1 MRTGNGI
8 VWLSYI
14 GRRVGQGLIVLWA
27 AFTISF
33 LVLYLLPGDAAALF
47 AGGADQESIDPALVE
62 RLRAEL
68 GLDRPLWEQYLTA
81 LGRALVGDFGTSTQT
96 GRPAADLL
104 AEALPPT
111 LALTGAAFVLSIVFG
126 VALALA
132 ASLTRIAWLR
142 NLLFSLPPIGV
153 SVPVFWIGLLLL
165 QAFSFQLRIFPAM
178 GDDGFISL
186 VLPAVTIAIPSG
198 AFIAQLLSRSLRST
212 LAQPYVEVVRAKGA
226 SEARVQ
232 FGHALRNAVIP
243 TLTMSGVLV
252 GGLLSGAVVT
262 ETVFSRLGVG
272 RLVVTAV
279 NNRDVPVV
287 QTVVVFAAVVFV
299 ISGLVVDLVYPLIDR
314 RITLARTAFVAP

>member
-1 MRTGNGI
+1 M
-8 VWLSYI
+8 WLTYI
-14 GRRVGQGLIVLWA
+14 ARRVGQGVVVLWA
-27 AFTISF
+27 AYTISF
-33 LVLYLLPGDAAALF
+33 LVLFLLPGDAAALF
-47 AGGADQESIDPALVE
+47 AGGADQEAVDPELVA

-96 GRPAADLL
+96 GRAAADLL
-104 AEALPPT
+104 GEALPPT
-111 LALTGAAFVLSIVFG
+111 LALTGFAFVLSVVLG
-126 VALALA
+126 AVLALA
-132 ASLTRIAWLR
+132 ASLTRTPWLR

-153 SVPVFWIGLLLL
+153 SIPVFWIGLLLL
-165 QAFSFQLRIFPAM
+165 QAFSFQLRLFPAM
-178 GDDGFISL
+178 GDDGFVSL

-212 LAQPYVEVVRAKGA
+212 LGQPFVEVVRAKGA

-243 TLTMSGVLV
+243 TLTMGGVLV

-262 ETVFSRLGVG
+262 ETVFSRLGIG

-287 QTVVVFAAVVFV
+287 QIVVVFAALVFV
-299 ISGLVVDLVYPLIDR
+299 VANLVVDLVYPLVDR
-314 RITLARTAFVAP
+314 RIALARTAFVAA

>member
-1 MRTGNGI
+1 MI
-8 VWLSYI
+8 MWLTYI
-14 GRRVGQGLIVLWA
+14 ARRVGQGLLVLWA
-27 AFTISF
+27 AYTISF

-47 AGGADQESIDPALVE
+47 AGGADQEAVDPELVA

-104 AEALPPT
+104 GEALPPT
-111 LALTGAAFVLSIVFG
+111 LALTGFAFVLSVVLG
-126 VALALA
+126 AVLALA
-132 ASLTRIAWLR
+132 ASLTRTAWLR

-153 SVPVFWIGLLLL
+153 SIPVFWIGLLLL
-165 QAFSFQLRIFPAM
+165 QAFSFQLRLFPAM
-178 GDDGFISL
+178 GDDGFVSL

-226 SEARVQ
+226 GETRVQ

-243 TLTMSGVLV
+243 TLTMGGVLV

-262 ETVFSRLGVG
+262 ETVFSRLGIG

-287 QTVVVFAAVVFV
+287 QIVVVFAALVFV
-299 ISGLVVDLVYPLIDR
+299 VANLVVDLVYPLVDR
-314 RITLARTAFVAP
+314 RITLARTAFVAA

>member
-1 MRTGNGI
+1 M
-8 VWLSYI
+8 WLTYI
-14 GRRVGQGLIVLWA
+14 ARRVGQGLVVLWA
-27 AFTISF
+27 AYTISF

-47 AGGADQESIDPALVE
+47 AGGADQETVDPELVA

-104 AEALPPT
+104 GEALPPT
-111 LALTGAAFVLSIVFG
+111 LALTGFAFVLSIVLG
-126 VALALA
+126 TALALA
-132 ASLTRIAWLR
+132 ASLTRATWLR

-153 SVPVFWIGLLLL
+153 SIPVFWIGLLLL
-165 QAFSFQLRIFPAM
+165 QAFSFQLRLFPAM
-178 GDDGFISL
+178 GDDGFVSL

-226 SEARVQ
+226 GEARVQ

-243 TLTMSGVLV
+243 TLTMGGVLV

-262 ETVFSRLGVG
+262 ETVFSRLGIG

-287 QTVVVFAAVVFV
+287 QIVVVFAALVFV
-299 ISGLVVDLVYPLIDR
+299 VANLIVDLIYPLVDR
-314 RITLARTAFVAP
+314 RITLARTAFVAA

>member
-1 MRTGNGI
+1 M
-8 VWLSYI
+8 WLGYI
-14 GRRVGQGLIVLWA
+14 ARRVGQGLVVLWA
-27 AFTISF
+27 AYTISF

-47 AGGADQESIDPALVE
+47 AGGADQEAVDPELVA

-104 AEALPPT
+104 GEALPPT
-111 LALTGAAFVLSIVFG
+111 LALTGFAFVLSIVLG
-126 VALALA
+126 TALALA
-132 ASLTRIAWLR
+132 ASLTRATWLR

-153 SVPVFWIGLLLL
+153 SIPVFWIGLLLL
-165 QAFSFQLRIFPAM
+165 QAFSFQLRLFPAM
-178 GDDGFISL
+178 GDDGFVSL

-198 AFIAQLLSRSLRST
+198 AFIAQLLSRGLRST

-226 SEARVQ
+226 GEARVQ

-243 TLTMSGVLV
+243 TLTMGGVLV

-262 ETVFSRLGVG
+262 ETVFSRLGIG

-287 QTVVVFAAVVFV
+287 QIVVVFAALVFV
-299 ISGLVVDLVYPLIDR
+299 VANLIVDLVYPLVDR
-314 RITLARTAFVAP
+314 RITLARTAFVAA

>member
-1 MRTGNGI
+1 M
-8 VWLSYI
+8 WLTYI
-14 GRRVGQGLIVLWA
+14 ARRVGQGLVVLWA
-27 AFTISF
+27 AYTISF

-47 AGGADQESIDPALVE
+47 AGGADQEAVDPELVA

-104 AEALPPT
+104 GEALPPT
-111 LALTGAAFVLSIVFG
+111 LALTGFAFVLS
-126 VALALA
+126 VALGAVLALA

-153 SVPVFWIGLLLL
+153 SIPVFWIGLLLL
-165 QAFSFQLRIFPAM
+165 QAFSFQLRLFPAM
-178 GDDGFISL
+178 GDDGFVSL

-226 SEARVQ
+226 GETRVQ

-243 TLTMSGVLV
+243 TLTMGGVLV

-262 ETVFSRLGVG
+262 ETVFSRLGIG

-287 QTVVVFAAVVFV
+287 QIVVVFAALVFV
-299 ISGLVVDLVYPLIDR
+299 VANLIVDLVYPLVDR
-314 RITLARTAFVAP
+314 RITLARTAFVAA

>member
-1 MRTGNGI
+1 M
-8 VWLSYI
+8 WLTYI
-14 GRRVGQGLIVLWA
+14 ARRVGQGLLVLWA
-27 AFTISF
+27 AYTISF

-47 AGGADQESIDPALVE
+47 AGGADQEAVDPELVA

-104 AEALPPT
+104 GEALPPT
-111 LALTGAAFVLSIVFG
+111 LALTGFAFVLSVVLG
-126 VALALA
+126 AVLALA
-132 ASLTRIAWLR
+132 ASLTRTAWLR

-153 SVPVFWIGLLLL
+153 SIPVFWIGLLLL
-165 QAFSFQLRIFPAM
+165 QAFSFQLRLFPAM
-178 GDDGFISL
+178 GDDGFVSL

-226 SEARVQ
+226 GETRVQ

-243 TLTMSGVLV
+243 TLTMGGVLV

-262 ETVFSRLGVG
+262 ETVFSRLGIG

-287 QTVVVFAAVVFV
+287 QIVVVFAALVFV
-299 ISGLVVDLVYPLIDR
+299 VANLVVDLVYPLVDR
-314 RITLARTAFVAP
+314 RITLARTAFVAA

>member
-1 MRTGNGI
+1 M
-8 VWLSYI
+8 WLTYI
-14 GRRVGQGLIVLWA
+14 ARRVGQGLVVLWA
-27 AFTISF
+27 AYTISF

-47 AGGADQESIDPALVE
+47 AGGADQEAVDPELVA

-104 AEALPPT
+104 GEALPPT
-111 LALTGAAFVLSIVFG
+111 LALTGFAFVLSVVLG
-126 VALALA
+126 AVLALA
-132 ASLTRIAWLR
+132 ASLTRTAWLR

-153 SVPVFWIGLLLL
+153 SIPVFWIGLLLL
-165 QAFSFQLRIFPAM
+165 QAFSFQLRLFPAM
-178 GDDGFISL
+178 GDDGFVSL

-226 SEARVQ
+226 GETRVQ

-243 TLTMSGVLV
+243 TLTMGGVLV

-262 ETVFSRLGVG
+262 ETVFSRLGIG

-287 QTVVVFAAVVFV
+287 QIVVVFAALVFV
-299 ISGLVVDLVYPLIDR
+299 VANLIVDLVYPLVDR
-314 RITLARTAFVAP
+314 RITLARTAFVAA

>member
-1 MRTGNGI
+1 M
-8 VWLSYI
+8 WLTYI
-14 GRRVGQGLIVLWA
+14 ARRVGQGLVVLWA
-27 AFTISF
+27 AYTISF

-47 AGGADQESIDPALVE
+47 AGGADQEAVDPELVA

-104 AEALPPT
+104 GEALPPT
-111 LALTGAAFVLSIVFG
+111 LALTGFAFVLS
-126 VALALA
+126 VALGAVLALA

-153 SVPVFWIGLLLL
+153 SIPVFWIGLLLL
-165 QAFSFQLRIFPAM
+165 QAFSFQLRLFPAM
-178 GDDGFISL
+178 GDDGFVSL

-226 SEARVQ
+226 GETRVQ

-243 TLTMSGVLV
+243 TLTMGGVLV

-262 ETVFSRLGVG
+262 ETVFSRLGIG

-287 QTVVVFAAVVFV
+287 QIVVVFAALVFV
-299 ISGLVVDLVYPLIDR
+299 VANLVVDLVYPLVDR
-314 RITLARTAFVAP
+314 RITLARTAFVAA

>member
-1 MRTGNGI
+1 M
-8 VWLSYI
+8 WLTYI
-14 GRRVGQGLIVLWA
+14 ARRVGQGLVVLWA
-27 AFTISF
+27 AYTISF
-33 LVLYLLPGDAAALF
+33 LVLYLLPGDASALF
-47 AGGADQESIDPALVE
+47 AGGADQEAVDPELVA

-104 AEALPPT
+104 GEALPPT
-111 LALTGAAFVLSIVFG
+111 LALTGFAFVLSIVLG
-126 VALALA
+126 AVLALA
-132 ASLTRIAWLR
+132 ASLTRTAWLR

-153 SVPVFWIGLLLL
+153 SIPVFWIGLLLL
-165 QAFSFQLRIFPAM
+165 QAFSFQLRLFPAM
-178 GDDGFISL
+178 GDDGFVSL

-226 SEARVQ
+226 GEARVQ

-243 TLTMSGVLV
+243 TLTMGGVLV

-262 ETVFSRLGVG
+262 ETVFSRLGIG

-287 QTVVVFAAVVFV
+287 QIVVVFAALVFV
-299 ISGLVVDLVYPLIDR
+299 VANLLVDLVYPLVDR
-314 RITLARTAFVAP
+314 RITLARTAFIAA

>member
-1 MRTGNGI
+1 M
-8 VWLSYI
+8 WLTYI
-14 GRRVGQGLIVLWA
+14 ARRVGQGLVVLWA
-27 AFTISF
+27 AYTISF

-47 AGGADQESIDPALVE
+47 AGGADQEAVDPELVA

-104 AEALPPT
+104 GEALPPT
-111 LALTGAAFVLSIVFG
+111 LTLTGFAFVLSAALGAV
-126 VALALA
+126 LALA

-153 SVPVFWIGLLLL
+153 SIPVFWIGLLLL
-165 QAFSFQLRIFPAM
+165 QAFSFQLRLFPAM
-178 GDDGFISL
+178 GDDGFVSL

-226 SEARVQ
+226 GETRVQ

-243 TLTMSGVLV
+243 TLTMGGVLV

-262 ETVFSRLGVG
+262 ETVFSRLGIG

-287 QTVVVFAAVVFV
+287 QIVVVFAALVFV
-299 ISGLVVDLVYPLIDR
+299 VANLIVDLVYPLVDR
-314 RITLARTAFVAP
+314 RITLARTAFVAA

>member
-1 MRTGNGI
+1 M
-8 VWLSYI
+8 WLTYI
-14 GRRVGQGLIVLWA
+14 ARRVGQGLVVLWA
-27 AFTISF
+27 AYTISF

-47 AGGADQESIDPALVE
+47 AGGADQEAVDPELVA

-104 AEALPPT
+104 GEALPPT
-111 LALTGAAFVLSIVFG
+111 LALTGFAFVLSVVLG
-126 VALALA
+126 AVLALA
-132 ASLTRIAWLR
+132 ASLTRTAWLR

-153 SVPVFWIGLLLL
+153 STPVFWIGLLLL
-165 QAFSFQLRIFPAM
+165 QAFSFQLRLFPAM
-178 GDDGFISL
+178 GDDGFVSL

-226 SEARVQ
+226 GETRVQ

-243 TLTMSGVLV
+243 TLTMGGVLV

-262 ETVFSRLGVG
+262 ETVFSRLGIG

-287 QTVVVFAAVVFV
+287 QIVVVFAALVFV
-299 ISGLVVDLVYPLIDR
+299 VANLVVDLVYPLVDR
-314 RITLARTAFVAP
+314 RITLARTAFVAA

>member
-1 MRTGNGI
+1 M
-8 VWLSYI
+8 WLTYI
-14 GRRVGQGLIVLWA
+14 ARRVGQGVVVLWA
-27 AFTISF
+27 AYTVSF
-33 LVLYLLPGDAAALF
+33 LVLFLLPGDAAALF
-47 AGGADQESIDPALVE
+47 AGGADQEAVDPELVA

-96 GRPAADLL
+96 GRAAADLL
-104 AEALPPT
+104 GEALPPT
-111 LALTGAAFVLSIVFG
+111 LALTGFAFVLSVVLG
-126 VALALA
+126 AALALA
-132 ASLTRIAWLR
+132 ASLTRTPWLR

-153 SVPVFWIGLLLL
+153 SIPVFWIGLLLL
-165 QAFSFQLRIFPAM
+165 QAFSFQLRLFPAM
-178 GDDGFISL
+178 GDDGFVSL

-212 LAQPYVEVVRAKGA
+212 LAQPFVEVVRAKGA

-243 TLTMSGVLV
+243 TLTMGGVLV

-262 ETVFSRLGVG
+262 ETVFSRLGIG

-287 QTVVVFAAVVFV
+287 QIVVVFAALVFV
-299 ISGLVVDLVYPLIDR
+299 VANLLVDLVYPLVDR
-314 RITLARTAFVAP
+314 RITLARTAFIAA

>member
-1 MRTGNGI
+1 M
-8 VWLSYI
+8 WLAYI
-14 GRRVGQGLIVLWA
+14 ARRVGQGLVVLWA
-27 AFTISF
+27 AYTISF

-47 AGGADQESIDPALVE
+47 AGGADQEAVDPELVA

-104 AEALPPT
+104 GEALPPT
-111 LALTGAAFVLSIVFG
+111 LALTGFAFVLSIVLG
-126 VALALA
+126 AVLALG
-132 ASLTRIAWLR
+132 ASLTRTPWLR

-153 SVPVFWIGLLLL
+153 SIPVFWIGLLLL
-165 QAFSFQLRIFPAM
+165 QAFSFQLRLFPAM
-178 GDDGFISL
+178 GDDGFVSL

-226 SEARVQ
+226 GEARVQ

-243 TLTMSGVLV
+243 TLTMGGVLV

-262 ETVFSRLGVG
+262 ETVFSRLGIG

-287 QTVVVFAAVVFV
+287 QIVVVFAALVFV
-299 ISGLVVDLVYPLIDR
+299 IANLLVDLVYPLVDR
-314 RITLARTAFVAP
+314 RITLARTAFVAA